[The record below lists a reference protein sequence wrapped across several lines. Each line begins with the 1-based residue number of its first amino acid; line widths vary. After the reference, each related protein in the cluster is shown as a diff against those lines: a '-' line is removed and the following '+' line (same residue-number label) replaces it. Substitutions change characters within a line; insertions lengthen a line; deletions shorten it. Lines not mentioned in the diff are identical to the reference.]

1 VLWEL
6 TIRAQY
12 PGHGASWQSRTLES
26 APYHLK
32 NARQLMTAE
41 APPPS
46 TLARGDLDRLV
57 TLALDEAR
65 ARGASQAEVGVSV
78 DTGLSVTVRL
88 GEVETLEYQRD
99 RGLGITV
106 YVDHRKGSAS
116 TADLGTAAV
125 LETVHKA
132 LSIASF
138 TAADE
143 CAGLADAELMAREI
157 PDLSLSHPWNV
168 APEEAIEITRAC
180 EAAALAADPR
190 VKNSEG
196 ASLATHRGLRVY
208 GNSHGFL
215 GGFAST
221 GHSVSCAVVAVA
233 GDEMQRDHWYT
244 TARDWRDLE
253 DALAVGRKSAERTA
267 ARLGSQKLV
276 TRHAPVLFSAEI
288 ARGLFGHF
296 LAAIRGGSQYR
307 KSSFLLGAAGQQ
319 VFPSFVQ
326 IHERPH
332 ILKAQASS
340 AFDNEGVATRDRD
353 LVRDGVLQGYLLSA
367 YSARKLGLQTTG
379 NAGGA
384 HNLIVRSTGED
395 HQALLRRMGKGLLV
409 TELMGQGVNI
419 VTGDYSRGASGFWV
433 EGGAIRYPVHEITI
447 AGNLRDMLR
456 GIVAVGTDVDL
467 RGGVRTGSVLVD
479 KMTIAGD

>member
-1 VLWEL
+1 
-6 TIRAQY
+6 
-12 PGHGASWQSRTLES
+12 
-26 APYHLK
+26 
-32 NARQLMTAE
+32 MTAQ
-41 APPPS
+41 APPAALVP
-46 TLARGDLDRLV
+46 RGDLERLV
-57 TLALDEAR
+57 TLALEEAH
-65 ARGASQAEVGVSV
+65 ARGATQAEVGVSV

-116 TADLGTAAV
+116 TADLGTQAV

-138 TAADE
+138 TAADD

-157 PDLSLSHPWNV
+157 PDLSLSHPWAV
-168 APEEAIEITRAC
+168 TPEEAIEIARSC
-180 EAAALAADPR
+180 EAAALATDSR
-190 VKNSEG
+190 VMNSEG
-196 ASLATHRGLRVY
+196 ASLGTHRGVRLY
-208 GNSHGFL
+208 ANSHGFL
-215 GGFAST
+215 GGFEST
-221 GHSVSCAVVAVA
+221 GHSVSCAVIGVA
-233 GDEMQRDHWYT
+233 GEEMQRDHWYT

-253 DALAVGRKSAERTA
+253 AAAAVGRRSAERTA
-267 ARLGSQKLV
+267 ARLGSQKLT
-276 TRHAPVLFSAEI
+276 TRRAPVLYSAET

-319 VFPSFVQ
+319 VFPPFLQ
-326 IHERPH
+326 ILERPH
-332 ILKAQASS
+332 IPKGQASS
-340 AFDNEGVATRDRD
+340 AFDNEGVATHDRD

-367 YSARKLGLQTTG
+367 YSARKLGLKSTG

-384 HNLIVRSTGED
+384 HNLIVPPTAGD
-395 HQALLRRMGKGLLV
+395 QQALLRRMGTGLLV

-419 VTGDYSRGASGFWV
+419 VTGDYSRGASGFWI

-456 GIVAVGTDVDL
+456 GIVAVGSDVDL
-467 RGGVRTGSVLVD
+467 RGGVRTGSVLMAQ
-479 KMTIAGD
+479 MTIAGD

>member
-1 VLWEL
+1 
-6 TIRAQY
+6 
-12 PGHGASWQSRTLES
+12 
-26 APYHLK
+26 
-32 NARQLMTAE
+32 MTAQ
-41 APPPS
+41 AQSSALVP
-46 TLARGDLDRLV
+46 RGDLERLA
-57 TLALDEAR
+57 TLALEEAR
-65 ARGASQAEVGVSV
+65 ARGATQAEVGVSV

-116 TADLGTAAV
+116 TADLGTHAV

-157 PDLSLSHPWNV
+157 PDLSLSHPWEV
-168 APEEAIEITRAC
+168 APEDAIEIARSC
-180 EAAALAADPR
+180 EAAALATDSR

-196 ASLATHRGLRVY
+196 ASLGTHRGVRVY

-215 GGFAST
+215 GGFEST

-233 GDEMQRDHWYT
+233 GEEMQRDHWYT

-253 DALAVGRKSAERTA
+253 EAAAVGRRSAERTA

-276 TRHAPVLFSAEI
+276 TRRAPVLFSAET

-319 VFPSFVQ
+319 VFPSFLQVL
-326 IHERPH
+326 ERPH
-332 ILKAQASS
+332 IPKGQASS
-340 AFDNEGVATRDRD
+340 AFDNEGVATHDRD

-367 YSARKLGLQTTG
+367 YSARKLGLRSTG

-384 HNLIVRSTGED
+384 HNLIVPPTSGD
-395 HQALLRRMGKGLLV
+395 QQALLRRMGTGLLV

-433 EGGAIRYPVHEITI
+433 EGGAIRCPVHEITI

-456 GIVAVGTDVDL
+456 GIVAVGSDVDL
-467 RGGVRTGSVLVD
+467 RGGVRTGSVLVEE
-479 KMTIAGD
+479 MTIAGD

>member
-1 VLWEL
+1 
-6 TIRAQY
+6 
-12 PGHGASWQSRTLES
+12 
-26 APYHLK
+26 
-32 NARQLMTAE
+32 MTAQ
-41 APPPS
+41 APSAALVP
-46 TLARGDLDRLV
+46 RGDLERLV
-57 TLALDEAR
+57 TLALEEAR
-65 ARGASQAEVGVSV
+65 ARGATQAEVGVSV

-116 TADLGTAAV
+116 TADLGTQAV

-138 TAADE
+138 TAADD

-157 PDLSLSHPWNV
+157 PDLSLSHPWAV
-168 APEEAIEITRAC
+168 TPEEAIEIARSC
-180 EAAALAADPR
+180 EAAALATDSR
-190 VKNSEG
+190 VMNSEG
-196 ASLATHRGLRVY
+196 ASLGTHRGVRLY
-208 GNSHGFL
+208 ANSHGFL
-215 GGFAST
+215 GGFEST
-221 GHSVSCAVVAVA
+221 GHSVSCAVIGVA
-233 GDEMQRDHWYT
+233 GEEMQRDHWYT

-253 DALAVGRKSAERTA
+253 AAAAVGRRSAERTA
-267 ARLGSQKLV
+267 ARLGSQKLT
-276 TRHAPVLFSAEI
+276 TRRAPVLYSAET

-319 VFPSFVQ
+319 VFPPFLQ
-326 IHERPH
+326 ILERPH
-332 ILKAQASS
+332 IPKGQASS
-340 AFDNEGVATRDRD
+340 AFDNEGVATHDRD

-367 YSARKLGLQTTG
+367 YSARKLGLKSTG

-384 HNLIVRSTGED
+384 HNLIVPPTAGD
-395 HQALLRRMGKGLLV
+395 QQALLRRMGTGLLV

-419 VTGDYSRGASGFWV
+419 VTGDYSRGASGFWI

-456 GIVAVGTDVDL
+456 GIVAVGSDVDL
-467 RGGVRTGSVLVD
+467 RGGVRTGSVLMAQ
-479 KMTIAGD
+479 MTIAGD